1 MSPQASE
8 QKICQSVLDFVT
20 EGTFPGSEDVVSSV
34 FPTSALAKELELI
47 SNAREQVEVRS
58 EYPQCSVTKC

>member
-1 MSPQASE
+1 MSPQAPE
-8 QKICQSVLDFVT
+8 QKIYESVLDFVT
-20 EGTFPGSEDVVSSV
+20 EGTFPGSEDVISSL

-58 EYPQCSVTKC
+58 EYP

>member
-1 MSPQASE
+1 MSPQVSE
-8 QKICQSVLDFVT
+8 QKITQSVLNFVT

-47 SNAREQVEVRS
+47 SNAREQVEVRA
-58 EYPQCSVTKC
+58 Q